1 MVDGDRLTRN
11 VKNDPLPAALGTE
24 HGVREF
30 RQYIPRDLLDVAFPV
45 SVRGYER
52 GAVDAYIKQVNRVI
66 AELKVSA
73 SPSAAVRHALDQAGQ
88 KVDGLLEAAREA
100 AEQITT
106 SAREEAE
113 ANADR
118 LKAEAVK
125 FVVDT
130 NAEADR
136 LKAEA
141 DELTAKARADAD
153 AKLASAKAEASE
165 ILAGARAEA
174 QDTLARSQA
183 EADERRRRLEEEL
196 AELQEEAE
204 TRLRAIRADT
214 QAVWSKHDQMLD
226 GIRAMANDL
235 VDIATAS
242 VARLQP
248 HELAAPDDEKPEAGA
263 GTHDEPTTV
272 ATDESASVLAAA
284 GSEES
289 PGESRRRG

>member
-1 MVDGDRLTRN
+1 MVDRKSSKTDVST
-11 VKNDPLPAALGTE
+11 PSPAAPETE
-24 HGVREF
+24 HEF
-30 RQYIPRDLLDVAFPV
+30 GDLRQYVPGDLLDVSFPV
-45 SVRGYER
+45 AVRGYER
-52 GAVDAYIKQVNRVI
+52 GAVDTYIRRVNRVI
-66 AELKVSA
+66 AELKVSG
-73 SPSAAVRHALDQAGQ
+73 SPTAAVRHAIDQAEG
-88 KVDGLLEAAREA
+88 KVDGLLQSAREA

-113 ANADR
+113 ENADR

-141 DELTAKARADAD
+141 AELTATARADAEATL
-153 AKLASAKAEASE
+153 AKAKAEASE

-196 AELQEEAE
+196 AALQEEAE
-204 TRLRAIRADT
+204 TRLREIKADT
-214 QAVWSKHDQMLD
+214 QAVWKERDQMLD
-226 GIRAMANDL
+226 AIGAMGNDL
-235 VDIATAS
+235 VDIAKAS

-248 HELAAPDDEKPEAGA
+248 PQPTGAESESPEAGA
-263 GTHDEPTTV
+263 GHHDEPTAV
-272 ATDESASVLAAA
+272 ATDESASTVPAA
-284 GSEES
+284 GARGSS
-289 PGESRRRG
+289 GESGHQR